1 MGDMDLQEDEVRKM
15 RKEDIQN
22 AITKKEAQTLQNLD
36 LNSLRDLDEKTPPP
50 APEKM
55 SDVDV
60 LTLALAKS
68 RSRAALAE
76 AKTAVAQSEKSEL
89 DYRYTVL
96 QLYRKYGLSDADAIS
111 EDGAIVRGG
120 ATQARSQ

>member
-1 MGDMDLQEDEVRKM
+1 MGDMDL
-15 RKEDIQN
+15 KEDQDIVVP
-22 AITKKEAQTLQNLD
+22 
-36 LNSLRDLDEKTPPP
+36 STPPVSS
-50 APEKM
+50 EKM

-76 AKTAVAQSEKSEL
+76 AKASVAQSEKAEL

-96 QLYRKYGLSDADAIS
+96 QLYRKYSLSDSDAFS
-111 EDGAIVRGG
+111 EDGSIVRGG
-120 ATQARSQ
+120 SLQKGGQ

>member
-1 MGDMDLQEDEVRKM
+1 MGDMDLNDQETVVPS
-15 RKEDIQN
+15 
-22 AITKKEAQTLQNLD
+22 T
-36 LNSLRDLDEKTPPP
+36 PP
-50 APEKM
+50 APSEKM

-76 AKTAVAQSEKSEL
+76 AKTAVSQSEKAEL

-96 QLYRKYGLSDADAIS
+96 QLYRKYSLSDSDAFS
-111 EDGAIVRGG
+111 EDGSIVRGG
-120 ATQARSQ
+120 ASQKGGQ